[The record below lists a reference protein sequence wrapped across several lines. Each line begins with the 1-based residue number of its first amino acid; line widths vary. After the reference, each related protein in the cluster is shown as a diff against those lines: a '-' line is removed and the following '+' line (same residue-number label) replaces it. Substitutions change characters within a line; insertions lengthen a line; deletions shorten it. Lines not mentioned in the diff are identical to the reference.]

1 MKVGTRVMAGAY
13 AVVMRLRNQVL
24 LLQVVVIVVS
34 LAAGFG
40 VVISTSD
47 DRLRDEYGQ
56 RALAIARTVATDA
69 DVREAVASSGGTSLD
84 PAELGTRPLQAQALA
99 VAERTDALF
108 VVIANDRGIRLA
120 HPDPAELALPLSTD
134 PTRALAGREDLA
146 TDRGTLGQSVRAKVP
161 IYAPGG
167 TEVVGL
173 VSVGIS
179 TEEIADDLRGDIRT
193 LILIALSALLIG
205 VVGSALLARR
215 WRRLT
220 LGLEPDQLA
229 ELVREQEAVLH
240 SMGEGVIAIDPN
252 GVVRVINDKARILLG
267 VTAQTGSPIDA
278 IGLTPRVLEVARTP
292 VDVPRSATVADRVVL
307 VSSRRVSRD
316 GKDLGM
322 VLSVLDRTDVED
334 LTRQVDSIRSMT
346 DALRAQR
353 HESANRMHV
362 IAGLLRQGN
371 AAAGLDYLDEVM
383 GTGPYGTELPGLEN
397 LTEPHLRAFL
407 EAKAAAARERGVTL
421 TLGDQTFLD
430 GTLRDPV
437 VVTTV
442 VGNLIDNAIEAASGR
457 AIEAASG
464 GNPALVEV
472 ELIADD
478 STLLVTVADS
488 GPGIGFPDPDSVF
501 VEGVTTHVD
510 PAVPGG
516 RGMGLALARQLARRT
531 GGDLVVGDRGGEAA
545 AADNTLGGA
554 VFVARLPGIV
564 ATGHPA

>member
-1 MKVGTRVMAGAY
+1 
-13 AVVMRLRNQVL
+13 MRLRNQVL

>member
-1 MKVGTRVMAGAY
+1 MAGAY

-24 LLQVVVIVVS
+24 LLQVVVIAVS

-56 RALAIARTVATDA
+56 RALAIARTVATDT
-69 DVREAVASSGGTSLD
+69 DVREAVASSGGTALD
-84 PAELGTRPLQAQALA
+84 PAELVARPLQAEALA
-99 VAERTDALF
+99 VATRTDALF
-108 VVIANDRGIRLA
+108 VVIANDQGIRLA
-120 HPDPAELALPLSTD
+120 HPDPAELAQPLSTD
-134 PTRALAGREDLA
+134 PSRALAGQEDLA

-179 TEEIADDLRGDIRT
+179 TEEIADDLRGDIGT
-193 LILIALSALLIG
+193 LVLIALSALSIG

-240 SMGEGVIAIDPN
+240 SMGEGVVAIDPS
-252 GVVRVINDKARILLG
+252 GVVRVINDKARLLLG
-267 VTAQTGSPIDA
+267 VAAPTGSAIDA

-292 VDVPRSATVADRVVL
+292 VDIPRSATVADRVVL
-307 VSSRRVSRD
+307 VSSHRVVRD

-322 VLSVLDRTDVED
+322 VLSVVDRTDVED

-362 IAGLLRQGN
+362 VAGLLRQGN

-437 VVTTV
+437 VVTTA
-442 VGNLIDNAIEAASGR
+442 VGNLIDNSIEAASGR
-457 AIEAASG
+457 AIDAASG
-464 GNPALVEV
+464 RAIEAVVEV
-472 ELIADD
+472 ELIADEA
-478 STLLVTVADS
+478 TLLVTVADS
-488 GPGIGFPDPDSVF
+488 GPGIGFADPDSVF
-501 VEGVTTHVD
+501 VEGVTTHDD

-531 GGDLVVGDRGGEAA
+531 GGDLIVGDPGGEGAA
-545 AADNTLGGA
+545 TDNTLGGA

-564 ATGHPA
+564 APAGPA